1 MNKVYN
7 KGWYW
12 YDPVG
17 YDKTDPPVG
26 VERGIL
32 ARGDRVQVKNQYG
45 CPVANTMGHCHIES
59 EAGEL
64 LGLIHVNSLTKFP
77 KSIKGVA

>member
-17 YDKTDPPVG
+17 YDKTDPPMG
-26 VERGIL
+26 VERGVL

-45 CPVANTMGHCHIES
+45 LPS
-59 EAGEL
+59 
-64 LGLIHVNSLTKFP
+64 S
-77 KSIKGVA
+77 